1 MISVCSQVDG
11 PTRGGFLVFQAHA
24 GERPPRH
31 PSHGNAPCKKEI
43 VFTHEWVGPTSNCAQ
58 NYFFDFPSLQV
69 TVDEVLGKTELKAG
83 GGTWDPGILD
93 P

>member
-1 MISVCSQVDG
+1 MNG
-11 PTRGGFLVFQAHA
+11 
-24 GERPPRH
+24 
-31 PSHGNAPCKKEI
+31 
-43 VFTHEWVGPTSNCAQ
+43 
-58 NYFFDFPSLQV
+58 LQV